1 PTRRDCLAMTA
12 GTCAALALMPRLLR
26 AQQQGDLITRPIP
39 STGEQLP
46 LIGLGSSAT
55 FSEAAG
61 DEDFE
66 AVRAVLEA
74 MLEQGGTV
82 FDTAPGYGASEEV
95 AGRVVGELGARDR
108 IFWATKL
115 NVAGFRSE
123 RPADPQA
130 AREQ

>member
-1 PTRRDCLAMTA
+1 
-12 GTCAALALMPRLLR
+12 
-26 AQQQGDLITRPIP
+26 
-39 STGEQLP
+39 
-46 LIGLGSSAT
+46 
-55 FSEAAG
+55 AG

-130 AREQ
+130 AREQVETSFRRFGSETIDLNQVHNIADMETQFAILRDYKEQGRIRYIGTTSTFKPQYEA